1 MHRPR
6 ASDAQHGVYG
16 RLCVG
21 LERSGRIV
29 GISEERERRRLSAE
43 SRMAPRKMR
52 ALEELMNAIELGGL
66 GVSAFCVLAAARTA
80 ALLAFTAS
88 GAVVCAACALSAPEW
103 VLYLMVLLPTAP
115 WVATVS
121 LRTYPYKVAARRAGE
136 ILRYSTE
143 GANLMIMSLRLD
155 GSVANAIVFASG
167 QDTAFS
173 KELRRSVWAVLMGT
187 CESFEDALHRLG
199 VRWARYSGELRSA
212 MNAMVTASREGSEEG
227 RRRALERA
235 NGILVAGAKRR
246 IEEYA
251 LSLSTPSMI
260 IFSLGILMPLMVG
273 SFLPML
279 SWDVWDIDSAVTNV
293 STDGGGWAVVQT
305 VFVMNVLFPLLAFSV
320 AADAV
325 SKHPV
330 DLGQVSDRV
339 TRGHVGAAVAAACLS
354 TATGIILSLLL
365 LEGVPRSLALLGS
378 AVLPLSLLLVHVGGR
393 GYGPGRG
400 GMRALE
406 DLLFRAG
413 ARMVEGD
420 NLQSAINAVGR
431 EPSDEGASIARSLS
445 FRSNLMGHGLDSAL
459 EDEGPEGD
467 GSGRLEA
474 LSVVA
479 QAAQKD
485 ERAAGLLAMDL
496 AAYLR
501 DLGELESTLKN
512 RLRPTLS
519 MMNLTA
525 RFLGPIV
532 LGVTYS
538 IYLSLA
544 AVASSGQGG
553 IPPEVFLLV
562 LGAFLAESNAVAAY
576 FVSGVEGRGKAR
588 EVLRAL
594 GISLLASE
602 SIFAT
607 TALLAS

>member
-1 MHRPR
+1 
-6 ASDAQHGVYG
+6 
-16 RLCVG
+16 VG
-21 LERSGRIV
+21 LERIGHTV
-29 GISEERERRRLSAE
+29 GISSERERKRLSAD
-43 SRMAPRKMR
+43 SGMTPRKMR
-52 ALEELMNAIELGGL
+52 ALGELMAAVELAAL

-80 ALLAFTAS
+80 ALFASTAS
-88 GAVVCAACALSAPEW
+88 GAAVCAAFALSGIEW
-103 VLYLMVLLPTAP
+103 ALYLAVLLPTAP
-115 WVATVS
+115 WVASVS
-121 LRTYPYKVAARRAGE
+121 LRTYPYKAAARRAGE
-136 ILRYSTE
+136 MLRHSTE

-155 GSVANAIVFASG
+155 GSVANAIVFASR

-173 KELRRSVWAVLMGT
+173 KELRKSVWAVIMGT

-199 VRWARYSGELRSA
+199 TRWARYSGELKGA
-212 MNAMVTASREGSEEG
+212 MNAMVTASRESSEEG

-251 LSLSTPSMI
+251 LSLSTPSMV

-279 SWDVWDIDSAVTNV
+279 SWDVWDIDSAVAPV

-305 VFVMNVLFPLLAFSV
+305 VFVMDVLFPLLAFSV
-320 AADAV
+320 ASDAV

-330 DLGQVSDRV
+330 DLGHVS
-339 TRGHVGAAVAAACLS
+339 TRGARRHTGTAVAAACLS
-354 TATGIILSLLL
+354 AATGVVISLVL

-378 AVLPLSLLLVHVGGR
+378 AVLPLSLLLIHLGGHDS
-393 GYGPGRG
+393 GQGHG

-420 NLQSAINAVGR
+420 NLQSAMNAVGR
-431 EPSDEGASIARSLS
+431 ESSDEGASLARSLS
-445 FRSNLMGHGLDSAL
+445 FRSNLMGHGLDSTL
-459 EDEGPEGD
+459 EDQGPGGD
-467 GSGRLEA
+467 GPGRLEA

-544 AVASSGQGG
+544 AVAGSGQGG

-562 LGAFLAESNAVAAY
+562 LGAFLAETNAVAAY
-576 FVSGVEGRGKAR
+576 FVSGVEGRGKVR
-588 EVLRAL
+588 EVLRPL

-602 SIFAT
+602 SMFAA

>member
-1 MHRPR
+1 M
-6 ASDAQHGVYG
+6 GV
-16 RLCVG
+16 
-21 LERSGRIV
+21 SA
-29 GISEERERRRLSAE
+29 ERERKQLSADP
-43 SRMAPRKMR
+43 RMIPRKMR
-52 ALEELMNAIELGGL
+52 ALDELMAAVELGAL

-80 ALLAFTAS
+80 ALLASIAS
-88 GAVVCAACALSAPEW
+88 GTVVCAACTLSGIEW
-103 VLYLMVLLPTAP
+103 ALYLAMLLPVAP
-115 WVATVS
+115 WVASVS
-121 LRTYPYKVAARRAGE
+121 LRTYPHRAAARRAGE
-136 ILRYSTE
+136 MLRYSTE

-155 GSVANAIVFASG
+155 GSVANAIVFASR

-173 KELRRSVWAVLMGT
+173 KELRRSVWAVLMRT

-199 VRWARYSGELRSA
+199 TRWARYSGELRGA
-212 MNAMVTASREGSEEG
+212 MNAMVTASRESSEEG

-251 LSLSTPSMI
+251 LSLSTPSMV

-279 SWDVWDIDSAVTNV
+279 SWDVWDTDRAVATV
-293 STDGGGWAVVQT
+293 RDDGGGRAVVQT
-305 VFVMNVLFPLLAFSV
+305 VFVMNLIFPLLAFSV

-325 SKHPV
+325 SKHPIS
-330 DLGQVSDRV
+330 L
-339 TRGHVGAAVAAACLS
+339 GHVSGRSASGHAGTAVAAACLS
-354 TATGIILSLLL
+354 AAAGIVLSLIL

-378 AVLPLSLLLVHVGGR
+378 AVLPLSLLLIHLGGR
-393 GYGPGRG
+393 GTGTGRG
-400 GMRALE
+400 GLRALE

-420 NLQSAINAVGR
+420 NLQSAMNAVGR
-431 EPSDEGASIARSLS
+431 ESSDECASLARSLS
-445 FRSNLMGHGLDSAL
+445 FRSNLMGHGFDSAL
-459 EDEGPEGD
+459 EDEGPDSD
-467 GSGRLEA
+467 GAGRLEA
-474 LSVVA
+474 LRVVA

-501 DLGELESTLKN
+501 DLGELESTLKH

-544 AVASSGQGG
+544 AVAGSGQGG

-562 LGAFLAESNAVAAY
+562 LGAFLAETNVVAAY

-588 EVLRAL
+588 EVLRTL

-602 SIFAT
+602 LIFVAA
-607 TALLAS
+607 ALLAS